1 MCICFQENRP
11 PYISMPDLYY
21 ALKNSEFQLVL
32 NATDPEGY
40 PLRYSYLS
48 NTTIS
53 SVSVD
58 QKRKLVKIS
67 VKESG
72 RVSLKVRDYGGI
84 ERIHTINVITIPCSC
99 ENGGRDR
106 YIQ

>member
-1 MCICFQENRP
+1 
-11 PYISMPDLYY
+11 MPDLYY

-84 ERIHTINVITIPCSC
+84 ERIHTIKVVTISCSC
-99 ENGGRDR
+99 KNGGRHR